1 MFWALEAIR
10 LGGVGCIE
18 ERMSA
23 APETDVWARLP
34 CLDIR
39 SREEAMS
46 EAVVLML
53 YVWSEEPP
61 VPTISHWLSTSEYV
75 NIQCRWMYQPTMICS
90 FCDSSMLYDVLQ
102 G

>member
-1 MFWALEAIR
+1 
-10 LGGVGCIE
+10 
-18 ERMSA
+18 MSA
-23 APETDVWARLP
+23 APETEVCARLP

-61 VPTISHWLSTSEYV
+61 VPTTSHWLSTLEYV
-75 NIQCRWMYQPTMICS
+75 DIERRRMYQPAMVCP
-90 FCDSSMLYDVLQ
+90 FCDSSSLYNVL
-102 G
+102 